1 MPIAAAEA
9 PAGFTFADAIG
20 MVRRQFLIVL
30 VHGLLGVALGVT
42 YFVRAT
48 PKFTATATLLINTRK
63 MEIFQQPA
71 VAQDLPMQSV
81 GAMESQVE
89 LLRSEEI
96 ARQVVKKLNLAENS
110 QYLGNEHQ
118 GFVRPILH
126 KIAPQYFSEP
136 LPMTSEDRQ
145 NLALGLFEDSL
156 SVDRVGF
163 TYAIE
168 IKFQSRY
175 PDIAAEVANAVA
187 DAYIDLQ
194 RTSEYDAA
202 RRASNWLEE
211 RIPELRAKS
220 EAAQQAVVEYKR
232 TYNIVETNNG
242 QLIEDQRL
250 VDMNV
255 KLTAARDETLK
266 AKAKYDQLAAI
277 SDARIPN
284 AIVNGSKG
292 ADVGSELLD
301 KLRAQYQELASKEA
315 EAATKLGPNNLAIV
329 SLRNQKAQLQNA
341 IKEEIQHL
349 KDVSGGDYEASQLR
363 EATLKK
369 DFDAAVAQSQ
379 EAKQAQ
385 VKMRELEASAR
396 AYQDLYNTY

>member
-9 PAGFTFADAIG
+9 PAGFTVADAIG

-30 VHGLLGVALGVT
+30 VLGLLGVALGVT

-96 ARQVVKKLNLAENS
+96 ARQVVKNLNLAENS

-156 SVDRVGF
+156 
-163 TYAIE
+163 A
-168 IKFQSRY
+168 
-175 PDIAAEVANAVA
+175 
-187 DAYIDLQ
+187 
-194 RTSEYDAA
+194 
-202 RRASNWLEE
+202 
-211 RIPELRAKS
+211 
-220 EAAQQAVVEYKR
+220 
-232 TYNIVETNNG
+232 
-242 QLIEDQRL
+242 
-250 VDMNV
+250 
-255 KLTAARDETLK
+255 
-266 AKAKYDQLAAI
+266 
-277 SDARIPN
+277 
-284 AIVNGSKG
+284 
-292 ADVGSELLD
+292 
-301 KLRAQYQELASKEA
+301 
-315 EAATKLGPNNLAIV
+315 
-329 SLRNQKAQLQNA
+329 
-341 IKEEIQHL
+341 
-349 KDVSGGDYEASQLR
+349 
-363 EATLKK
+363 
-369 DFDAAVAQSQ
+369 
-379 EAKQAQ
+379 
-385 VKMRELEASAR
+385 
-396 AYQDLYNTY
+396 

>member
-1 MPIAAAEA
+1 M
-9 PAGFTFADAIG
+9 
-20 MVRRQFLIVL
+20 
-30 VHGLLGVALGVT
+30 
-42 YFVRAT
+42 
-48 PKFTATATLLINTRK
+48 K
-63 MEIFQQPA
+63 
-71 VAQDLPMQSV
+71 S
-81 GAMESQVE
+81 
-89 LLRSEEI
+89 
-96 ARQVVKKLNLAENS
+96 
-110 QYLGNEHQ
+110 
-118 GFVRPILH
+118 
-126 KIAPQYFSEP
+126 
-136 LPMTSEDRQ
+136 SEDRQ

-187 DAYIDLQ
+187 AYIDLQ